1 MDRNSSTSFFTGAL
15 LGVIAV
21 FLGILALR
29 ESPSAYAQAAESQ
42 GGMVAAMACLQTGV
56 YDTMLLVTG
65 VGERKMMAVYKV
77 NNKGSVGLMSTRE
90 LTYDLKVLEY
100 NNDKSAPSVL
110 QVKEMVEK
118 AEKASEDRRKKD
130 EAKNLPLK
138 PPGGDKQ

>member
-1 MDRNSSTSFFTGAL
+1 MVRNPSSSFVMGAL

-29 ESPSAYAQAAESQ
+29 ESPSAYAQAVESQ

-118 AEKASEDRRKKD
+118 AEKAAEERHKK
-130 EAKNLPLK
+130 ETPALK